1 MQPSINKINA
11 TENELN
17 DLFREALDGVRDD
30 LIETS
35 ENTQIYLD
43 AIENDPVG
51 KELYGPLYND
61 ALKIKGAA
69 RLRQLSFLNMFKD
82 RVSKKEV
89 LASQQKEKT
98 GSEVTFTHGD
108 MNDLVAQLR
117 NRDNENIPVS
127 LDDFDVNDEDNDQ

>member
-1 MQPSINKINA
+1 MQTTINKINA

-30 LIETS
+30 LIESS
-35 ENTQIYLD
+35 ENSSIYLE
-43 AIENDPVG
+43 AIENDPGG

-98 GSEVTFTHGD
+98 GSEANFTHGD
-108 MNDLVAQLR
+108 MNDLVAQLK
-117 NRDNENIPVS
+117 NRSNESEIVS
-127 LDDFDVNDEDNDQ
+127 LEEFEIDDE